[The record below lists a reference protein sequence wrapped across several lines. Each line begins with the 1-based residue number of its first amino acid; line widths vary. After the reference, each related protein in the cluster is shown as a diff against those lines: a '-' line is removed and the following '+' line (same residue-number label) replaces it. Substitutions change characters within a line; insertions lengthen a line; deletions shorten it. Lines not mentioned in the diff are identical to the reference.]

1 MKSEDIYLNNREKKK
16 PPLKDKIPPQFL
28 SALPHMELIGNRQI
42 TVEGSKG
49 ILKYSGDVI
58 RINAGSMVI
67 AFFGRSLNVRCIAP
81 DCTMVEG
88 FVTKIEFT
96 V

>member
-1 MKSEDIYLNNREKKK
+1 MNRKKDTK
-16 PPLKDKIPPQFL
+16 RLDSIKNKIPPQFL
-28 SALPHMELIGNRQI
+28 TGIPQLELLGNRQI
-42 TVEGSKG
+42 TIEGSRG
-49 ILKYSGDVI
+49 ILKYSDEVI

-67 AFFGRSLNVRCIAP
+67 SFCGRNLNVKCIAP

>member
-1 MKSEDIYLNNREKKK
+1 MSSRDKKK
-16 PPLKDKIPPQFL
+16 TTPPLKDKIPPQFL
-28 SALPHMELIGNRQI
+28 AGLPHLELLGNRQI
-42 TVEGSKG
+42 TVEGSRG
-49 ILKYSGDVI
+49 ILKYSDDTI

-67 AFFGRSLNVRCIAP
+67 TFCGRGLNVRCIAP